1 MRYPKMIL
9 FDYGRTLLYEP
20 GFDTLAGERALFEK
34 IVDNPRG
41 VTPEQA
47 EVMATRIFAGFAPAR
62 EAGMEIHEHA
72 GMRLKNE
79 WLGLTFSVSMEEA
92 ETIFWDHA
100 SGGAMMPGVQHMLS
114 CLAEKGIRSGVI
126 SNIGWSGHAL
136 SKRIQRLLPDSRFE
150 FVIASSEY
158 GIRKPNRMLFEL
170 ALRKAGLEAHD
181 VWFCGDHPQYDV
193 EGAAGA
199 GLYPVWYDNDT
210 VSDDTDRSGYIPPR
224 CDHLHIREWDEL
236 VRLLELT

>member
-1 MRYPKMIL
+1 MRCPKMIL
-9 FDYGRTLLYEP
+9 FDYGHTLLYEP

-34 IVDNPRG
+34 IADNPRG

-47 EVMATRIFAGFAPAR
+47 EVMATRVFSSFAPAR
-62 EAGMEIHEHA
+62 EAGVEIHEHV

-79 WLGLTFSVSMEEA
+79 WLGLTFSVSTEEA
-92 ETIFWDHA
+92 ERIFWDHTSA
-100 SGGAMMPGVQHMLS
+100 GAAMPGAERMLS

-126 SNIGWSGHAL
+126 SNIGWSGRAL
-136 SKRIQRLLPDSRFE
+136 TDRIHRLLPDSRFE

-158 GIRKPNRMLFEL
+158 GVRKPNRLLFEL
-170 ALRKAGLEAHD
+170 ALHKAGLEAD
-181 VWFCGDHPQYDV
+181 EVWFCGDHPQKDV

-210 VSDDTDRSGYIPPR
+210 ERDYKDRSGEMPPR

-236 VRLLELT
+236 VRLLESL